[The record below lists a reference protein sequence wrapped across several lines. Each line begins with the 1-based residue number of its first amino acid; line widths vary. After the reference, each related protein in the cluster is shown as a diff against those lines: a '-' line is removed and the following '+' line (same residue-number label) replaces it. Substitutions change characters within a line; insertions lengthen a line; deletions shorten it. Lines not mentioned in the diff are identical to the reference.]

1 MKLGKAPIVFRKEL
15 LDQLRDHRTLISMI
29 VIPILLFPVLVIG
42 TGYLLSK
49 WKERTE
55 REKIPIMLLGAEHAP
70 ALAEFL
76 HAKEKFDIL
85 PPRADYTARINEKEL
100 RAAVEFPGGLEAALQ
115 AADGEPPTV
124 VIYYYSGELRSRM
137 AVREL
142 EDALGEYTDQRV
154 RERLAGRGLSPHL
167 LNLFHTEEK
176 NVASAERVSG
186 AVLGGL
192 IFYLIA
198 LMSLTGAM
206 YPAIDL
212 TAGEKERGTIEAI
225 LASPATR
232 TELVVGKFLAV
243 FVISIASALLSLASL
258 AATFSFPLLSTLA
271 LRGETQS
278 QLSLVISAKAV
289 AAVFLMVLPLAGM
302 FAALLLTVSVLAK
315 SYKEAQSYVTPL
327 LVVMVVPVVGSL
339 LPGVDLNARLALV
352 PVLNVGLVSKEILTG
367 SYPWGQI
374 ALIFASSSVYA
385 AAALFVAVRA
395 FQRESVLFRT

>member
-1 MKLGKAPIVFRKEL
+1 MKLGKAPTVFRKEL
-15 LDQLRDHRTLISMI
+15 LDQLRDRRTLISMI

-42 TGYLLSK
+42 TGYLLSQ

-76 HAKEKFDIL
+76 RAKEKFDL
-85 PPRADYTARINEKEL
+85 RAPTPGYAALISAKEL
-100 RAAVEFPGGLEAALQ
+100 RAAVEFPAHFEAALQ
-115 AADGEPPTV
+115 SADGTPPTV
-124 VIYYYSGELRSRM
+124 VIYYYAGELRSRM
-137 AVREL
+137 AVGEL
-142 EDALGEYTDQRV
+142 QDALGEYTSQRV
-154 RERLAGRGLSPHL
+154 RERLAGRGVSPHL
-167 LNLFHTEEK
+167 LNLFETEEK

-271 LRGETQS
+271 LREGTQS

-327 LVVMVVPVVGSL
+327 LVVIVVPVVGSL

-367 SYPWGQI
+367 SYPWAYIG
-374 ALIFASSSVYA
+374 LIFASSSVYA

>member
-76 HAKEKFDIL
+76 RAKEKFDIL

-100 RAAVEFPGGLEAALQ
+100 RAAVEFPAGLEATLQ

-302 FAALLLTVSVLAK
+302 FSALLLTVSVLAK

>member
-1 MKLGKAPIVFRKEL
+1 MSNAVTVFRKEL
-15 LDQLRDHRTLISMI
+15 LDQLRDRRTLISMI
-29 VIPILLFPVLVIG
+29 VIPILLFPVLIIG
-42 TGYLLSK
+42 AGYLLGK
-49 WKERTE
+49 WQERTE
-55 REKIPIMLLGAEHAP
+55 REKVPIMLLGAEHAP
-70 ALAEFL
+70 ALSEFL
-76 HAKEKFDIL
+76 RAKAKFEIA
-85 PPRADYTARINEKEL
+85 PAAADYVARINEKDV
-100 RAAVEFPGGLEAALQ
+100 RAAVEFPPGFEAALQ
-115 AADGEPPTV
+115 TADGDPPTV
-124 VIYYYSGELRSRM
+124 MIYYYSGELRSRM

-142 EDALGEYTDQRV
+142 EDALEEYTNQQL
-154 RERLAGRGLSPHL
+154 RERLAGRGVSPRL
-167 LNLFHTEEK
+167 LTLFKTEGE
-176 NVASAERVSG
+176 NVATAERVSG

-225 LASPATR
+225 LASPASR
-232 TELVVGKFLAV
+232 TELVLGKFLAV

-258 AATFSFPLLSTLA
+258 AATFSFPLLTTTA
-271 LRGETQS
+271 LRGEVRS
-278 QLSLVISAKAV
+278 QFSLVISAKAV

-327 LVVMVVPVVGSL
+327 LVVVVVPVVASL
-339 LPGVDLNARLALV
+339 LPGVDLNVRLALV

-374 ALIFASSSVYA
+374 GLIFASSSVYA

>member
-1 MKLGKAPIVFRKEL
+1 MRLGKAPTVFRKEL
-15 LDQLRDHRTLISMI
+15 LDQLRDRRTLISMI

-42 TGYLLSK
+42 AGYLLGK
-49 WKERTE
+49 WQERTE
-55 REKIPIMLLGAEHAP
+55 REKVPIMLLGSEHAP
-70 ALAEFL
+70 TLAEFL
-76 HAKEKFDIL
+76 RAKEKFEIA
-85 PPRADYTARINEKEL
+85 PASEDYVTRINDKDL
-100 RAAVEFPGGLEAALQ
+100 RAAVEFPPGFEAALQ
-115 AADGEPPTV
+115 AADAEPPTV
-124 VIYYYSGELRSRM
+124 MIYYYSGELRSRM

-142 EDALGEYTDQRV
+142 EDALEEYTNQQL
-154 RERLAGRGLSPHL
+154 RERLAGRGVSPRL
-167 LNLFHTEEK
+167 LTLFNTEGK
-176 NVASAERVSG
+176 NVASPERVSG

-225 LASPATR
+225 LASPASR
-232 TELVVGKFLAV
+232 TELVLGKFLAV

-271 LRGETQS
+271 LRGETRS
-278 QLSLVISAKAV
+278 QFSLVISAKAV

-327 LVVMVVPVVGSL
+327 LVVVVVPVVGSL
-339 LPGVDLNARLALV
+339 LPGVDLNVGLALV

-374 ALIFASSSVYA
+374 GLIFASSSVYA